1 MSDWSH
7 AKSSMTVRSPNSMSD
22 ARLQGQW
29 NDLDRFQLLHLVWDF
44 VYQISGQL
52 DTRFVLK
59 DVRGAWRDVVGVDLG
74 GGRW

>member
-1 MSDWSH
+1 
-7 AKSSMTVRSPNSMSD
+7 MSD